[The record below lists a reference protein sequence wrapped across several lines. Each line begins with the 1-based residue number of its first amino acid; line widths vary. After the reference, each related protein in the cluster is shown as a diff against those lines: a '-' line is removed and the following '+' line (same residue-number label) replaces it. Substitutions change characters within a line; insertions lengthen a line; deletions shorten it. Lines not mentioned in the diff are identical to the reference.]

1 MMFEKAWRFLKA
13 SRQTELGE
21 FHPDFPSS
29 YGPVTLVSN
38 QFTQRGF
45 DKWANNSFDEKVA
58 QPFES
63 FIHQGMTGKPLSN
76 ESKMWEEIGAEKA
89 QRGFF
94 PFPVKRFDFKEGDK
108 GNWFGPFQPLY
119 EKWKQRQEKY
129 YSPNSTAPYNF
140 DGTRRTVG
148 VRMPLDSS
156 LGMFR
161 DKGYGSEGAEAFIYG
176 DIPAERLVMMPQMQ
190 SQDDNVSWPGGL
202 GRVDE

>member
-1 MMFEKAWRFLKA
+1 MFEKAWRFLKA

-45 DKWANNSFDEKVA
+45 DKWNSFDSFDEKVA

-63 FIHQGMTGKPLSN
+63 FIHRGMTGKPLSS
-76 ESKMWEEIGAEKA
+76 ESKIWEKMYAGKG
-89 QRGFF
+89 QR
-94 PFPVKRFDFKEGDK
+94 VKRFDFKEGDK

-119 EKWKQRQEKY
+119 EKWKQRRKLY
-129 YSPNSTAPYNF
+129 YAPNSTPPYNF
-140 DGTRRTVG
+140 DGGRRTVG

-176 DIPAERLVMMPQMQ
+176 DIPAERLVMMPNMQ
-190 SQDDNVSWPGGL
+190 SQDNNVSWPDGL
-202 GRVDE
+202 GRRIDE

>member
-1 MMFEKAWRFLKA
+1 MTVFHKAWAFLKA

-45 DKWANNSFDEKVA
+45 DKWNTFDFDEKLA

-63 FIHQGMTGKPLSN
+63 LIHQGMTGKPVSN
-76 ESKMWEEIGAEKA
+76 ESKMWERIGSAKSP
-89 QRGFF
+89 RK
-94 PFPVKRFDFKEGDK
+94 VKRFVFNHWDK

-119 EKWKQRQEKY
+119 EKWKQQRELY
-129 YSPNSTAPYNF
+129 YDPNSTPTYNF
-140 DGTRRTVG
+140 DGKRRTVG

-161 DKGYGSEGAEAFIYG
+161 DKGYGNEGAEAFIYG
-176 DIPAERLVMMPQMQ
+176 DIPAERLVMMPNMQ
-190 SQDDNVSWPGGL
+190 SQDKNVSWPGGL